1 MITFDHC
8 YGYTRFSCSSTLMRS
23 FFLLFFFLV
32 VSLKSFAQV
41 GNEWIDFNQ
50 TYYKIPVAK
59 ESIYKVSYSDLQAA
73 GFPVDGID
81 PKRIQLFHRGIEQSI
96 LVEGENDQQFDPSD
110 FIEFY
115 GQKND
120 GTLDAALYK
129 PSTSQPHKYYNL
141 YSDTTSYFLTV
152 GTSPGKRISTFYE
165 ANTGS
170 ITPEPYHLAEK
181 MLLFTNEFA
190 GGTDIL
196 NEIFNTYYDLG
207 EGWASGKIFQTQS
220 VDYTITGVTNRATA
234 WGLPELEMMVV
245 GRGSMAA
252 SG

>member
-1 MITFDHC
+1 
-8 YGYTRFSCSSTLMRS
+8 MRS

-59 ESIYKVSYSDLQAA
+59 ESIYKISYGELQAA
-73 GFPVDGID
+73 GFPVDRMD
-81 PKRIQLFHRGIEQSI
+81 PKKIQLFHRGIEQAI
-96 LVEGENDQQFDPSD
+96 LIEGENDLQFDPSD

-141 YSDTTSYFLTV
+141 YSDTTRNVT
-152 GTSPGKRISTFYE
+152 TRRDKP
-165 ANTGS
+165 
-170 ITPEPYHLAEK
+170 
-181 MLLFTNEFA
+181 
-190 GGTDIL
+190 TDL
-196 NEIFNTYYDLG
+196 CQLHKTD
-207 EGWASGKIFQTQS
+207 S
-220 VDYTITGVTNRATA
+220 
-234 WGLPELEMMVV
+234 
-245 GRGSMAA
+245 
-252 SG
+252 